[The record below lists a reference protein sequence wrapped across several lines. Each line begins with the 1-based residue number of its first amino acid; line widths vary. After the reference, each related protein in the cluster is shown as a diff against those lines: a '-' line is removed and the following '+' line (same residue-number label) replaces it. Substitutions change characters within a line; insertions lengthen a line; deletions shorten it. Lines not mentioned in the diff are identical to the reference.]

1 MMARY
6 LALQQ
11 QALAELGERRAALQ
25 ADLQREQLRV
35 RQLGELLANL
45 GVALDLRQ
53 GLVRD
58 NYYQMQRNMQRLLS
72 QQQDKAAVAEQA
84 LAVATE
90 ELRVLLGRVK
100 GLELLLRQRES
111 ALQTRQLRREQQQLD
126 EFNTVRYQR
135 G

>member
-11 QALAELGERRAALQ
+11 QTLAELGERRAALQ
-25 ADLQREQLRV
+25 ADVLREQQRV
-35 RQLGELLANL
+35 RQLRELLANL

-58 NYYQMQRNMQRLLS
+58 NYYQMQRNLQRLLA
-72 QQQDKAAVAEQA
+72 QQQDKALVAEQA

-90 ELRVLLGRVK
+90 AVREQLGRVK
-100 GLELLLRQRES
+100 GLELLLRQRE
-111 ALQTRQLRREQQQLD
+111 AAGVARQLRREQQQLD
-126 EFNTVRYQR
+126 EFNTVRYRR

>member
-90 ELRVLLGRVK
+90 ALRVLLGRVK

-111 ALQTRQLRREQQQLD
+111 ALQVRQLRREQQQLD